1 MKMFKEI
8 KWGERERTLKAATVC
23 PRLSRALIL
32 RACGISNEYQWQ
44 SWHANVLAENRGH
57 VKRGHWR
64 RSGSEG
70 CVLPCS
76 RVIAAA
82 ARPPRP
88 CSLACTHADRN
99 STSSVHR
106 HHHRRRC
113 SVRASRLLRMPV
125 WSEEQAKNA
134 PRSLHVVDFTYHLED
149 TRKNKVSASSSWA
162 RSAAGFE
169 TR

>member
-1 MKMFKEI
+1 MHYKNEDVERDKMRR
-8 KWGERERTLKAATVC
+8 ERESGPLKPPLSARAFVATNLASV
-23 PRLSRALIL
+23 RHFV
-32 RACGISNEYQWQ
+32 EYQWQ

-106 HHHRRRC
+106 HHHRRRRRC
-113 SVRASRLLRMPV
+113 SVRASRLPRMPV

-149 TRKNKVSASSSWA
+149 TRKNKVSASSS
-162 RSAAGFE
+162 
-169 TR
+169 